1 MRKLAWFAGAFSAAV
16 FLAVYLLPE
25 GLLLPVGLACALAA
39 LLGLLLRGDRRR
51 RMMLACL
58 GLAAGLVWTG
68 TFGQLIHAP
77 AQALAGT
84 EGPISATAADWP
96 RETAYGSSVL
106 VYLHPEEGLPIYLQI
121 VDFIQRGGID
131 NKNFDTI
138 VSYLL
143 HNDQYMSLADFD
155 SYRLCQQTAND
166 VYRDQMRWNR
176 MSLKNIAE
184 SGIFSADRSIQ
195 DYIDGIWYK

>member
-25 GLLLPVGLACALAA
+25 GLLLPAGAACALAA

-68 TFGQLIHAP
+68 TYGQLTHAP

-84 EGPISATAADWP
+84 EGTISATAADWP

-106 VYLHPEEGLPIYLQI
+106 VPSGGGPAHLHPAVPG
-121 VDFIQRGGID
+121 
-131 NKNFDTI
+131 
-138 VSYLL
+138 
-143 HNDQYMSLADFD
+143 
-155 SYRLCQQTAND
+155 
-166 VYRDQMRWNR
+166 
-176 MSLKNIAE
+176 
-184 SGIFSADRSIQ
+184 RSVPRAAAR
-195 DYIDGIWYK
+195 